1 MTLPVP
7 VRRGLALT
15 TCTAL
20 VAGLA
25 GLATTAAVAAPGA
38 PGGWT
43 SPAAEDT
50 FHRLS
55 TYPVYLNVPEGVD
68 PADETVAE
76 ISAISEDG
84 NTFVH
89 TDAAGR
95 RIGFVDISDPTAPV
109 GTGTLDLAADLG
121 LAEDASPTSVA
132 IVGDRV
138 LVVVDTSADF
148 VNPTGVL
155 VVADLTTHAVLHTID
170 LGGQPDSIVLTP
182 DTSMAAIAMENQRDE
197 EAAPAGGDEG
207 DLPQLPA
214 GFVQLVDL
222 TPADVTA
229 WTARPVDLV
238 DGDGSALALLADAGL
253 DTPEDPEPEYVAVN
267 PSGSTLAVTLQENNG
282 VVLIDL
288 TQGVDDAAVTRAFS
302 TGSVAVTG
310 IDVEDD
316 GRIDQTGSVPATPR
330 EPDAIG
336 WLDDTHVATANE
348 GDWKGG
354 TRGWSVFDTTTGDVV
369 WDAGDELERL
379 AVRTGLHSESR
390 ADNKGVEMEG
400 LAVATLGGT
409 PYAFVGSERS
419 NFVAVYDVSV
429 PAAPAFV
436 QVLATTNG
444 PEGLL
449 PVPGRDLLVVS
460 SETDDSEARVRSA
473 VTVFGRGDRWAGDAG
488 TPQFPSVVSADDAAG
503 DPIGWGALGALAPDV
518 DDPTHLWSVTD
529 AAFAET
535 RLLSLDVSTSPAVID
550 GEIAVTEAGA
560 PVALD
565 AEGIASRTDGGF
577 WLGVEG
583 ATGAENR
590 LVRVD
595 AAGAVQETVALPAD
609 VTAGLTKWGVEGV
622 TTTTD
627 ASGEHV
633 VVALQ
638 RGLTTDPGG
647 LGGAARIGRYDVTG
661 GTWTWFS
668 YPLTATSAAG
678 DWMGLSEITAV
689 DADSFAV
696 IERDKLNGPDAAVKA
711 VYQVDLPAS
720 TPGQAEVVPL
730 TKTLAADVLPAL
742 QATNGW
748 TQEKLEGLTVGG
760 DGQVY
765 VVTDNDGADDAT
777 GETVLLGLG
786 AAADLFTTSTTPEP
800 EEPGTPGTPGTP
812 GEPGE
817 PGQPGTEVP
826 GAGATP
832 PTTPLRTV
840 TAGDLVE
847 ANRGQVTVTGRLVP
861 GSTVTVS
868 ADGFAP
874 GEWVLVTLFST
885 PADLGYLR
893 AAVDGSVTGSVTL
906 PSTLDAGT
914 HRLALVGQVSGRVV
928 WRTVVIGAVGGAAGD
943 RALAVTGASGGPAL
957 AGLASL
963 LVVAGAGGVLLA
975 RRRLAGGDL
984 PGDALAALPVP
995 AGQDAAGTS
1004 VAGDRAD
1011 A

>member
-1 MTLPVP
+1 MLPVP

-25 GLATTAAVAAPGA
+25 GLATSAAVAAPVA
-38 PGGWT
+38 PPAGVWT
-43 SPAAEDT
+43 SPAADDT

-55 TYPVYLNVPEGVD
+55 TYPVYLNVPDGVD

-84 NTFVH
+84 TTFVH

-95 RIGFVDISDPTAPV
+95 RIGFVDITDPTAPV
-109 GTGTLDLAADLG
+109 GRGTLDLAADLG
-121 LAEDASPTSVA
+121 LSADASPTSVA
-132 IVGDRV
+132 IVGNRV

-148 VNPTGVL
+148 TAPTGVL
-155 VVADLTTHAVLHTID
+155 VVADLTTHAVLHTIE

-182 DTSMAAIAMENQRDE
+182 DKTTAAIAMENQRDE
-197 EAAPAGGDEG
+197 EATPPGAEEG

-222 TPADVTA
+222 TPAEVTTWA
-229 WTARPVDLV
+229 ADRVDLV
-238 DGDGSALALLADAGL
+238 NGDGSAMALLADAGL
-253 DTPEDPEPEYVAVN
+253 DTPQDPEPEYVAVN
-267 PSGSTLAVTLQENNG
+267 PSGTTLAVTLQENNG

-288 TQGVDDAAVTRAFS
+288 THGVAGAAVSGAFS
-302 TGSVAVTG
+302 TGSVAVSG

-354 TRGWSVFDTTTGDVV
+354 TRGWSVFDVTTGGVV
-369 WDAGDELERL
+369 WDAGNELERL

-390 ADNKGVEMEG
+390 ADNKGVEIEG

-419 NFVAVYDVSV
+419 NFVAVYDVTD
-429 PAAPAFV
+429 PAHPAFV

-449 PVPGRDLLVVS
+449 PVPARDLLVVS
-460 SETDDSEARVRSA
+460 SETDDAEARVRSA
-473 VTVFGRGDRWAGDAG
+473 VTVFGRGAAWAGDAG

-503 DPIGWGALGALAPDV
+503 NPIGWGALGALAPDL

-535 RLLSLDVSTSPAVID
+535 RLLSVDVSTSPAVVD
-550 GEIAVTEAGA
+550 RELPVTQDGA

-565 AEGIASRTDGGF
+565 AEGIAARADGGF

-583 ATGAENR
+583 ATGPENR

-595 AAGAVQETVALPAD
+595 AAGAVVETVALPAD

-627 ASGEHV
+627 AGGEHV
-633 VVALQ
+633 YVALQ
-638 RGLTTDPGG
+638 RGLTTDAGG
-647 LGGAARIGRYDVTG
+647 LGGTARIGRYDVTG
-661 GTWTWFS
+661 GTWTWFA
-668 YPLTATSAAG
+668 YPLTPTAVAG
-678 DWMGLSEITAV
+678 DWMGLSEIVAV

-696 IERDKLNGPDAAVKA
+696 VERDKLNGPDAAVKA
-711 VYQVDLPAS
+711 VYQVDLPAF
-720 TPGQAEVVPL
+720 TPGQAAVVPL
-730 TKTLAADVLPAL
+730 TRTLAVDVLPAL
-742 QATNGW
+742 RATNGW

-765 VVTDNDGADDAT
+765 AVTDNDAADDAT

-786 AAADLFTTSTTPEP
+786 TAADLFTTGTTPEQP
-800 EEPGTPGTPGTP
+800 GEPGAPGPGGPGAGEPTP
-812 GEPGE
+812 GEPAT
-817 PGQPGTEVP
+817 PVVP

-832 PTTPLRTV
+832 PSTPLHTV
-840 TAGDLVE
+840 AAGDLVQ
-847 ANRGQVTVTGRLVP
+847 ANRGRITVTGRLVA
-861 GSTVTVS
+861 GGTITVS
-868 ADGFAP
+868 ADGFQP
-874 GEWVLVTLFST
+874 GEWVLVRLFST

-893 AAVDGSVTGSVTL
+893 AAADGSVTGRVTL
-906 PSTLDAGT
+906 PATLTAGT

-928 WRTVVIGAVGGAAGD
+928 WRTVVVDAAGNA
-943 RALAVTGASGGPAL
+943 RALAATGASGGPAL

-963 LVVAGAGGVLLA
+963 LVVAGAGSVLVA
-975 RRRLAGGDL
+975 RRRLVGAADGDL
-984 PGDALAALPVP
+984 P
-995 AGQDAAGTS
+995 GQDAAGTS
-1004 VAGDRAD
+1004 AAGDRAD

>member
-1 MTLPVP
+1 MLPVP

-25 GLATTAAVAAPGA
+25 GLATSAAVAAPA
-38 PGGWT
+38 A
-43 SPAAEDT
+43 PAADVWSPPAADDT

-55 TYPVYLNVPEGVD
+55 TYPVYLNVPDGVD

-84 NTFVH
+84 TTFVH

-95 RIGFVDISDPTAPV
+95 RIGFVDITDPSAPV

-121 LAEDASPTSVA
+121 LSEDASPTSVA

-138 LVVVDTSADF
+138 LVVVDTSAAF
-148 VNPTGVL
+148 TAPTGVL
-155 VVADLTTHAVLHTID
+155 VVADLTTHEVLHRID

-182 DTSMAAIAMENQRDE
+182 DKATAAIAMENQRDE
-197 EAAPAGGDEG
+197 EATPAGGEEG

-222 TPADVTA
+222 TPADVTSWA
-229 WTARPVDLV
+229 AHRVDLV
-238 DGDGSALALLADAGL
+238 NGDGSAMALLADAGL
-253 DTPEDPEPEYVAVN
+253 DTPQDPEPEYVAVN
-267 PSGSTLAVTLQENNG
+267 PAGTTLAVTLQENNG
-282 VVLIDL
+282 VALIDL
-288 TQGVDDAAVTRAFS
+288 TQGVTGAAVTGAFS

-310 IDVEDD
+310 IDVQDD
-316 GRIDQTGSVPATPR
+316 GRIDQTGSIPLTPR

-354 TRGWSVFDTTTGDVV
+354 TRGWSVFDTTTGDAV

-390 ADNKGVEMEG
+390 ADNKGVEIEG

-419 NFVAVYDVSV
+419 NFVAVYDVSDPV
-429 PAAPAFV
+429 APAFV

-449 PVPGRDLLVVS
+449 PVPSRDLLVVS

-473 VTVFGRGDRWAGDAG
+473 VTVFGRGDTWAAGAG

-535 RLLSLDVSTSPAVID
+535 RLLSVDVSTTPAVVD
-550 GEIAVTEAGA
+550 REVAVTQDGA

-565 AEGIASRTDGGF
+565 AEGIAARADGGF

-595 AAGAVQETVALPAD
+595 AAGAVVETVALPAD

-622 TTTTD
+622 TTATD
-627 ASGEHV
+627 ADGEHV

-638 RGLTTDPGG
+638 RGLTTDAGG
-647 LGGAARIGRYDVTG
+647 LGGTARIGRYDVTG
-661 GTWTWFS
+661 GTWTWFA
-668 YPLTATSAAG
+668 YPLTPTAVAG
-678 DWMGLSEITAV
+678 DWMGLSEVVAV
-689 DADSFAV
+689 DADSLAV

-711 VYQVDLPAS
+711 VHQVDLPAF

-730 TKTLAADVLPAL
+730 TKTLAVDVLPAL
-742 QATNGW
+742 RATNGW

-765 VVTDNDGADDAT
+765 AVTDNDAADDAT

-786 AAADLFTTSTTPEP
+786 AAADLFAI
-800 EEPGTPGTPGTP
+800 GATPGP

-817 PGQPGTEVP
+817 PGPGEGGPTPEQPGTPVVP
-826 GAGATP
+826 GAGPTPPATP
-832 PTTPLRTV
+832 LHTV
-840 TAGDLVE
+840 TAGDLT
-847 ANRGQVTVTGRLVP
+847 AGNRGAITITGRLVP
-861 GSTVTVS
+861 GGTITVT
-868 ADGFAP
+868 AAGFEP
-874 GEWVLVTLFST
+874 GEWVLVRLFSA
-885 PADLGYLR
+885 PADLGWLR
-893 AAVDGSVTGSVTL
+893 AAADGSVSGTVTL
-906 PSTLDAGT
+906 PTTLAPGT
-914 HRLALVGQVSGRVV
+914 HRIALVGQVSGRVV
-928 WRTVVIGAVGGAAGD
+928 WRTVVVDAAGNAT
-943 RALAVTGASGGPAL
+943 ALAVTGADGAPAL
-957 AGLASL
+957 AGMASL
-963 LVVAGAGGVLLA
+963 LVVAGAGSVLVA
-975 RRRLAGGDL
+975 RRRVAGGAGGEL
-984 PGDALAALPVP
+984 P
-995 AGQDAAGTS
+995 GQDAAGTS

>member
-1 MTLPVP
+1 MLPLP

-25 GLATTAAVAAPGA
+25 GLATSAAVAAPTAAPAGA
-38 PGGWT
+38 WG

-55 TYPVYLNVPEGVD
+55 TYPVYLNVPDGVD

-84 NTFVH
+84 TTFVH

-95 RIGFVDISDPTAPV
+95 RIGFVDITDPTAPV
-109 GTGTLDLAADLG
+109 GRGTLDLAADLG
-121 LAEDASPTSVA
+121 LSADASPTSVA
-132 IVGDRV
+132 IVGNRV

-148 VNPTGVL
+148 VTPTGVL
-155 VVADLTTHAVLHTID
+155 VVADLTTHQVLHQID

-182 DTSMAAIAMENQRDE
+182 DRTTAAIAMENQRDE
-197 EAAPAGGDEG
+197 EATPPGAEEG

-229 WTARPVDLV
+229 WTADPVELV
-238 DGDGSALALLADAGL
+238 NGDGSALALLADAGL
-253 DTPEDPEPEYVAVN
+253 DTPQDPEPEYVAVN
-267 PSGSTLAVTLQENNG
+267 PAGTTLAVTLQENNG
-282 VVLIDL
+282 VVLVDL
-288 TQGVDDAAVTRAFS
+288 TQGVAGAAVTGAFS
-302 TGSVAVTG
+302 TGAVAVAG

-316 GRIDQTGSVPATPR
+316 GRIDQTGSIPSTPR

-354 TRGWSVFDTTTGDVV
+354 TRGWSVFDTTTGAVV
-369 WDAGDELERL
+369 WDAGNELERL

-419 NFVAVYDVSV
+419 NFVAVYDVTDPV
-429 PAAPAFV
+429 APAFV

-449 PVPGRDLLVVS
+449 PVPSRDLLVVS
-460 SETDDSEARVRSA
+460 SETDDAEARVRSA
-473 VTVFGRGDRWAGDAG
+473 VTVFGRGTAWAAGAG
-488 TPQFPSVVSADDAAG
+488 TPSFPSVVSADDAAG
-503 DPIGWGALGALAPDV
+503 NPIGWGALGALAPDV

-535 RLLSLDVSTSPAVID
+535 RLLSLDVSTTPAVVD
-550 GEIAVTEAGA
+550 GEVPVTQGGA

-565 AEGIASRTDGGF
+565 AEGIAARADGGF

-583 ATGAENR
+583 ATGPENR

-595 AAGAVQETVALPAD
+595 ASGAVVETVALPAD
-609 VTAGLTKWGVEGV
+609 VTAGLTKWGIEGV

-627 ASGEHV
+627 AAGEHV

-661 GTWTWFS
+661 GTWTWFA
-668 YPLTATSAAG
+668 YPLTATTAAG
-678 DWMGLSEITAV
+678 DWIGLSEIVAV

-711 VYQVDLPAS
+711 VYQVDLPAF
-720 TPGQAEVVPL
+720 TPGQAAVVPL
-730 TKTLAADVLPAL
+730 TTTLAVDVLPAL
-742 QATNGW
+742 RATHGW

-765 VVTDNDGADDAT
+765 AVTDNDAADDAT

-786 AAADLFTTSTTPEP
+786 AAADLFTVDAA
-800 EEPGTPGTPGTP
+800 PG
-812 GEPGE
+812 PGE
-817 PGQPGTEVP
+817 PGQPGEPGPGQGGPTPTDPGTPVVP
-826 GAGATP
+826 GAGPTP
-832 PTTPLRTV
+832 PSTPLHTV
-840 TAGDLVE
+840 TAGDLV
-847 ANRGQVTVTGRLVP
+847 AGNRGTITITGRLVA
-861 GSTVTVS
+861 GGTITVA
-868 ADGFAP
+868 ADGFTP
-874 GEWVLVTLFST
+874 GEWVLVRLFST

-893 AAVDGSVTGSVTL
+893 AAADGSVSGTVTL
-906 PSTLDAGT
+906 PTTLSAGT
-914 HRLALVGQVSGRVV
+914 HRIALVGQVSGRVV
-928 WRTVVIGAVGGAAGD
+928 WRTVVVDAAGTA

-963 LVVAGAGGVLLA
+963 LVVAGAGSVLVA
-975 RRRLAGGDL
+975 RRRVAGAGG
-984 PGDALAALPVP
+984 GDVP
-995 AGQDAAGTS
+995 GQDAAGTS
-1004 VAGDRAD
+1004 AAGDRAD

>member
-1 MTLPVP
+1 MLPVP

-25 GLATTAAVAAPGA
+25 GLATSAAVAAPA
-38 PGGWT
+38 DPVWT
-43 SPAAEDT
+43 SPAADDT

-55 TYPVYLNVPEGVD
+55 TYPVYLNVPAGVD

-95 RIGFVDISDPTAPV
+95 RIGFVDITDPSAPV

-148 VNPTGVL
+148 VHPTGVL

-182 DTSMAAIAMENQRDE
+182 DHGIAAIAMENQRDE
-197 EAAPAGGDEG
+197 EATPAGGDEG

-222 TPADVTA
+222 APADVTTWA
-229 WTARPVDLV
+229 AQRVDLV
-238 DGDGSALALLADAGL
+238 NGDGSAMALLADAGL
-253 DTPEDPEPEYVAVN
+253 DTPQDPEPEYVAVN
-267 PSGSTLAVTLQENNG
+267 PAGSTLAVTLQENNG

-288 TQGVDDAAVTRAFS
+288 TQGVAGAAVTSAFS
-302 TGSVAVTG
+302 TGSVAVAG

-316 GRIDQTGSVPATPR
+316 GRVDQTGSIPATPR

-369 WDAGDELERL
+369 WDAANELERL

-419 NFVAVYDVSV
+419 NFVAVYDVTDPV
-429 PAAPAFV
+429 APAFV

-449 PVPGRDLLVVS
+449 PVPARDLLVVS
-460 SETDDSEARVRSA
+460 SETDDAEARVRSA
-473 VTVFGRGDRWAGDAG
+473 VTVFGRGSAWAAGAG
-488 TPQFPSVVSADDAAG
+488 TPQFPSVVSADDADG
-503 DPIGWGALGALAPDV
+503 NPIGWGALGALAADV

-535 RLLSLDVSTSPAVID
+535 RLLALDVATTPAVID
-550 GEIAVTEAGA
+550 REVPVTQDGA

-565 AEGIASRTDGGF
+565 AEGIAARADGGF

-583 ATGAENR
+583 ATGPENR

-595 AAGAVQETVALPAD
+595 AAGAVQETVALPAE
-609 VTAGLTKWGVEGV
+609 VTAGLSKWGVEGV

-627 ASGEHV
+627 AEGEHV
-633 VVALQ
+633 LVALQ
-638 RGLTTDPGG
+638 RGLTTDAGG

-678 DWMGLSEITAV
+678 DWMGLSEIVAV
-689 DADSFAV
+689 DADSVAV

-711 VYQVDLPAS
+711 VYQVDLPAA
-720 TPGQAEVVPL
+720 TPGEAAVVPL
-730 TKTLAADVLPAL
+730 TKTLAVDVLPAL

-748 TQEKLEGLTVGG
+748 TQEKLEGLAVAG

-765 VVTDNDGADDAT
+765 AVTDNDAADDAT

-786 AAADLFTTSTTPEP
+786 AAADLFDVDAAP
-800 EEPGTPGTPGTP
+800 EEPGV
-812 GEPGE
+812 
-817 PGQPGTEVP
+817 PGQPGTPAPGEPGTPVVP
-826 GAGATP
+826 GAGPTP
-832 PTTPLRTV
+832 PSTPLHTV
-840 TAGDLVE
+840 TADDLVPG
-847 ANRGQVTVTGRLVP
+847 NRGAITITGRLVP
-861 GSTVTVS
+861 GGTITVS
-868 ADGFAP
+868 ADGFEP
-874 GEWVLVTLFST
+874 GEWVLVRLFSA

-893 AAVDGSVTGSVTL
+893 AAADGSVTGTVTL
-906 PSTLDAGT
+906 PATLAAGT
-914 HRLALVGQVSGRVV
+914 HRIALVGQVSGRVV
-928 WRTVVIGAVGGAAGD
+928 WRTVVIGAAGD
-943 RALAVTGASGGPAL
+943 PAALAVTGADGGPAL

-963 LVVAGAGGVLLA
+963 LVVAGAGSVLVA
-975 RRRLAGGDL
+975 RHRLGSAAAGL
-984 PGDALAALPVP
+984 P
-995 AGQDAAGTS
+995 GQDAAGTS
-1004 VAGDRAD
+1004 AAGDRAD

>member
-1 MTLPVP
+1 MLPVP

-25 GLATTAAVAAPGA
+25 GLATSAAVAAPVA
-38 PGGWT
+38 PPAGVWT
-43 SPAAEDT
+43 SPAADDT

-55 TYPVYLNVPEGVD
+55 TYPVYLNAPAGVD

-84 NTFVH
+84 TTFVH

-95 RIGFVDISDPTAPV
+95 RIGFVDITDPTAPV
-109 GTGTLDLAADLG
+109 GRGTLDLAADLG
-121 LAEDASPTSVA
+121 LSADASPTSVA
-132 IVGDRV
+132 IVGNRV

-148 VNPTGVL
+148 ATPTGVL
-155 VVADLTTHAVLHTID
+155 VVADLTTHQVLHQID

-182 DTSMAAIAMENQRDE
+182 DKKSAAIAMENQRDE
-197 EAAPAGGDEG
+197 EATPPGAEEG

-222 TPADVTA
+222 TPADVTTWA
-229 WTARPVDLV
+229 ADRVDLV
-238 DGDGSALALLADAGL
+238 NGDGSAMALLADAGL
-253 DTPEDPEPEYVAVN
+253 DTPQDPEPEYVAVN
-267 PSGSTLAVTLQENNG
+267 PSGTTLAVTLQENNG

-288 TQGVDDAAVTRAFS
+288 THGVAGAAVSGAFS
-302 TGSVAVTG
+302 TGSVAVSG

-316 GRIDQTGSVPATPR
+316 GRIDQSGSVPATPR

-354 TRGWSVFDTTTGDVV
+354 TRGWSVFDVTTGGVV
-369 WDAGDELERL
+369 WDAGNELERL
-379 AVRTGLHSESR
+379 AVRTGLHSEGR

-419 NFVAVYDVSV
+419 NFVAVYDVTDPV
-429 PAAPAFV
+429 HPAFV

-449 PVPGRDLLVVS
+449 PVPQHDLLVVS
-460 SETDDSEARVRSA
+460 SETDDAEARVRSA
-473 VTVFGRGDRWAGDAG
+473 VTVFGRGPAWAGKAG
-488 TPQFPSVVSADDAAG
+488 TPEFPSVVSADDAAG
-503 DPIGWGALGALAPDV
+503 NPIGWGALGALAPDV

-535 RLLSLDVSTSPAVID
+535 RLLSVDVSTTPAVID
-550 GEIAVTEAGA
+550 REVPVTQDGA

-565 AEGIASRTDGGF
+565 AEGIAARADGGF

-583 ATGAENR
+583 ATGPENR

-595 AAGAVQETVALPAD
+595 AAGAVVETVLLPAD

-627 ASGEHV
+627 AGGEHV
-633 VVALQ
+633 YVALQ
-638 RGLTTDPGG
+638 RGLTTDAGG
-647 LGGAARIGRYDVTG
+647 LGGTARIGRYDVTG
-661 GTWTWFS
+661 GTWTWFA
-668 YPLTATSAAG
+668 YPLTPTSVAG
-678 DWMGLSEITAV
+678 DWMGLSEIVAV

-696 IERDKLNGPDAAVKA
+696 VERDKLNGPDAAVKA
-711 VYQVDLPAS
+711 VYQVDPPAS
-720 TPGQAEVVPL
+720 TTGQAGVVPL
-730 TKTLAADVLPAL
+730 TKTLAVDVLPAL
-742 QATNGW
+742 RATRGW

-765 VVTDNDGADDAT
+765 AVTDNDAADDAT

-786 AAADLFTTSTTPEP
+786 AAADLFTTGTTPGQP
-800 EEPGTPGTPGTP
+800 GGPGGPGTGTPTP
-812 GEPGE
+812 GEPAT
-817 PGQPGTEVP
+817 PVVP

-832 PTTPLRTV
+832 PSTPLHTV
-840 TAGDLVE
+840 AAGDLTA
-847 ANRGQVTVTGRLVP
+847 ANRGRITVTGRLVP
-861 GSTVTVS
+861 GGTITVS
-868 ADGFAP
+868 ADGFQP
-874 GEWVLVTLFST
+874 GEWVLVRLFSA

-893 AAVDGSVTGSVTL
+893 AAADGTVTGQVTL
-906 PSTLDAGT
+906 PTRLTAGT

-928 WRTVVIGAVGGAAGD
+928 WRTVVVDAAGNA
-943 RALAVTGASGGPAL
+943 RALAATGASGGPAL

-963 LVVAGAGGVLLA
+963 LVVTGAGSVLVA
-975 RRRLAGGDL
+975 RRRLAAAGGDA
-984 PGDALAALPVP
+984 P
-995 AGQDAAGTS
+995 GQDAAGTS
-1004 VAGDRAD
+1004 AAGDRAD